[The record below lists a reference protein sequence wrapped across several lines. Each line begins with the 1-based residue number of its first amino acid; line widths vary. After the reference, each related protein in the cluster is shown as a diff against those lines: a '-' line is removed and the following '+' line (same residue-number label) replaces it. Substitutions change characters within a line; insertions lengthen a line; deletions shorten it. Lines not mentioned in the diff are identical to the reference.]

1 LKTRFIIP
9 IVIAA
14 LASTILVGWGYVQYC
29 QRLEIKSWKY
39 ALASG
44 NHDQALRMARDLAT
58 TTAWKL
64 RTAESAFRLRELDVA
79 RRYLHE
85 VGPIPE
91 AQWLHHIDAAWRWEW
106 PSVDVHLEE
115 P

>member
-1 LKTRFIIP
+1 MPMRRSIL
-9 IVIAA
+9 IAIA
-14 LASTILVGWGYVQYC
+14 TFSILCVAGWGLFQFHLHR
-29 QRLEIKSWKY
+29 QIHLWQQS
-39 ALASG
+39 LASG
-44 NHDQALRMARDLAT
+44 HHDQALRMARDLAT

-91 AQWLHHIDAAWRWEW
+91 AQWLHHIDAAWRWDW
-106 PSVDVHLEE
+106 PSVDG
-115 P
+115 